1 MIKCLYL
8 PKEPFTLL
16 VSGGVDSIAAAHW
29 LKTRYSKN
37 FNILHFNHNV
47 QSVNDVMEESFIN
60 FAKAFDFNDAFI
72 ITRKDVYCTD
82 YSENGLRQWR
92 LDHLRELSGNFITGH
107 HLNDCVENYI
117 DNCLKGTPEYK
128 PINESTKFDNFTI
141 YHPFLTTKKQ
151 DFIDYCNTNDLTKFV
166 VTDPTN
172 SENEFKR
179 NWIRNKLAKEIY
191 DRNIGIEKVVLKKFY
206 LK

>member
-1 MIKCLYL
+1 MIKCLHL
-8 PKEPFTLL
+8 PREPFTLL

-29 LKTRYSKN
+29 LKVIYRKEFS
-37 FNILHFNHNV
+37 ILHFNHNI
-47 QSVNDVMEESFIN
+47 QSANADMESAVSS
-60 FAKAFDFNDAFI
+60 FAKMFEI
-72 ITRKDVYCTD
+72 PIKTITRSTD
-82 YSENGLRQWR
+82 TKMTHEHELRDWR
-92 LDHLRELSGNFITGH
+92 LFEMAKIGGNFITGH

-151 DFIDYCNTNDLTKFV
+151 DFIEYCDTNDLNKFIV
-166 VTDPTN
+166 IDPTN
-172 SENEFKR
+172 SENDFKR